1 MFTVWS
7 VEEEERRGRV
17 EWRERCQ
24 QRSRWPERVEM
35 SVRLIGGDVVSI
47 GNSTVFKKSRSSVAS
62 KRNTRKRALTLLP
75 CCGSNATLTCR
86 ILVTKLEERPPEVGV
101 SPKQVGTWAR

>member
-17 EWRERCQ
+17 GWRERCQ

-47 GNSTVFKKSRSSVAS
+47 RNSTVFKKSPIFSHGPDS
-62 KRNTRKRALTLLP
+62 K
-75 CCGSNATLTCR
+75 S
-86 ILVTKLEERPPEVGV
+86 
-101 SPKQVGTWAR
+101 

>member
-17 EWRERCQ
+17 GWRERCQ
-24 QRSRWPERVEM
+24 QRSRWPEVVEM

-47 GNSTVFKKSRSSVAS
+47 GNSSVLKRSPRSSVAS
-62 KRNTRKRALTLLP
+62 R
-75 CCGSNATLTCR
+75 
-86 ILVTKLEERPPEVGV
+86 EVGRFTLNAPAPIRIFV
-101 SPKQVGTWAR
+101 LLKAKLGLGDRRAAGRAPINRAVPAV